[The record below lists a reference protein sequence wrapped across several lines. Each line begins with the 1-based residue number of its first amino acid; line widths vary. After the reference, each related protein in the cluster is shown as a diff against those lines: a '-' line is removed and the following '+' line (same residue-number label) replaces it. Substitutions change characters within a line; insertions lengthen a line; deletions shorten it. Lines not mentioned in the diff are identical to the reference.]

1 MPNQPARPLI
11 ASPRNPRIMQIRKLA
26 TRKERTR
33 SGLFFAEGIRLV
45 AEAIRS
51 GSDIASLIVAPELL
65 TSDFAHDLLARQVER
80 DIPRLEVTAAV
91 MQSLS
96 ARQHP
101 QGLAAV
107 VRQRWHPLATV
118 RPGDELCWVALDA
131 PQDPG
136 NVGTILRTLDAV
148 GGAGLILLGDA
159 TDPYHPAAVRASMGA
174 ICTQR
179 LVRTTFADLCAWKQA
194 HGYRLVGTAVTAIA
208 RLRRRFLRCPA
219 RPAHGQRARRA
230 TGRPRGR
237 LRRPA
242 APPHGRPRRLAQPRR
257 RNRRRP
263 LRAIPPA
270 DHPSF
275 PRKRESNPTRHS
287 RKSGNLLPPP
297 RERGPG

>member
-1 MPNQPARPLI
+1 MPQQPARALI

-26 TRKERTR
+26 TRKERSR

-51 GSDIASLIVAPELL
+51 GSEIASLIVAPELL
-65 TSDFAHDLLARQVER
+65 TSDFAHDLLARQVGP
-80 DIPRLEVTAAV
+80 DVPRLEVTAVV

-107 VRQRWHPLATV
+107 VHQRWHSLTTV

-194 HGYRLVGTAVTAIA
+194 HGYRLVGTAVTATRTYDA
-208 RLRRRFLRCPA
+208 VSY
-219 RPAHGQRARRA
+219 
-230 TGRPRGR
+230 
-237 LRRPA
+237 A
-242 APPHGRPRRLAQPRR
+242 APLILLMGSEREGLSAAQAAACDDLLRLPMVGRVDSLNLAVSTGVVLYEMFRQRQRSTP
-257 RNRRRP
+257 
-263 LRAIPPA
+263 
-270 DHPSF
+270 
-275 PRKRESNPTRHS
+275 
-287 RKSGNLLPPP
+287 
-297 RERGPG
+297 